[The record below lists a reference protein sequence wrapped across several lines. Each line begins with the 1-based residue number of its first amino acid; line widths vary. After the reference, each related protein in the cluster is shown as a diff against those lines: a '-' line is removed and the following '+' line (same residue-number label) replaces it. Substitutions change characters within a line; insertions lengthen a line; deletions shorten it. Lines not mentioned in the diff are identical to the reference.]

1 MTAADALE
9 RARDLHAD
17 VTQRGALHLK
27 LRTSLALDAAEE
39 NSVTGEAAHST
50 PAPTPNPN
58 PNPNSHELKIFRLEL
73 NPSFSSLLSTNPT
86 DRIRSRRACK

>member
-27 LRTSLALDAAEE
+27 LRTSLALVAAEE
-39 NSVTGEAAHST
+39 NSVTGGGSSIQST
-50 PAPTPNPN
+50 PT
-58 PNPNSHELKIFRLEL
+58 RG
-73 NPSFSSLLSTNPT
+73 
-86 DRIRSRRACK
+86 